1 MMPDKIQAFLMNY
14 TKRAICCKMLS
25 MHSMVGKVTKVM
37 LFPIILKIKMGIF
50 MEKLWEGKE
59 KEKRKRRKN

>member
-1 MMPDKIQAFLMNY
+1 MNY

-59 KEKRKRRKN
+59 KE